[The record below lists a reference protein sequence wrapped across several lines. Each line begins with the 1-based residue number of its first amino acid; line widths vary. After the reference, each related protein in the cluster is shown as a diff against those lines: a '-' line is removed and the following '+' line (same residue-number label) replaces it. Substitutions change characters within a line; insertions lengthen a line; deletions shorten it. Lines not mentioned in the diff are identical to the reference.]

1 MNKNNFAIYKYILL
15 GTLALG
21 SVVILS
27 ACDSGAIDKE
37 PGQALASVDGEEIT
51 ILQLNDELSR
61 ARIQADQLE
70 SAKKQILESM
80 IDRQLLMAE
89 AKRNK
94 LDRAPNVM
102 QAIERAKSQI
112 IAQAH
117 LQSVFGEIEQP
128 SKSEISMFY
137 QDHPEIFAQRKQYN
151 FTILRFPAN
160 ELNDELEST
169 IDMAKSLDDVVKW
182 LDKNN
187 ISHVRDKIARSSAQ
201 VPPEM
206 NKRLQGKSKGAMFL
220 VSEKDDS
227 LLVSV
232 DAIEENPVAA
242 DKAEQRIGMHLF
254 NKKQREAAQAELARL
269 RSSAEIDYF
278 LAAAGADD
286 QTDSQSVD
294 PLTAETDM
302 NSLND
307 NTSLD
312 NMLQNESI
320 ERGITGLK

>member
-1 MNKNNFAIYKYILL
+1 MFGALV
-15 GTLALG
+15 LG
-21 SVVILS
+21 SVVVLS
-27 ACDSGAIDKE
+27 ACDDSGSIDKE
-37 PGQALASVDGEEIT
+37 PGQALVSVDGEEIT

-187 ISHVRDKIARSSAQ
+187 IPHVRDKIARSSAQ
-201 VPPEM
+201 IPPEM
-206 NKRLQGKSKGAMFL
+206 NKRLQGKNKGAMFL

-242 DKAEQRIGMHLF
+242 DKAEQRIGMHLL

-286 QTDSQSVD
+286 QADSQSVD